1 MALAYERAVDH
12 QMDPVGLDAAYAE
25 IVDGFHKEM
34 EEFIRKYCPKRL
46 NDFDDLLEKAFWQYH

>member
-1 MALAYERAVDH
+1 
-12 QMDPVGLDAAYAE
+12 
-25 IVDGFHKEM
+25 M